1 MLRLKQHAVTPK
13 GPLRYA
19 LTCRYVRPEMMVD
32 ENEAQDAI
40 LKGTLP
46 PGSEQYNYDGDINA
60 IPVINTA
67 SKVDKFIHNVTAMV
81 QTGDLTAT
89 DIREIQD
96 RLAILMPS
104 SIAEPQR
111 VIESSAN
118 VAKPDVA

>member
-1 MLRLKQHAVTPK
+1 
-13 GPLRYA
+13 
-19 LTCRYVRPEMMVD
+19 MVD

-60 IPVINTA
+60 VPVVHTA
-67 SKVDKFIHNVTAMV
+67 SKVDKFVHNITAMM

-89 DIREIQD
+89 DVREIQD

-104 SIAEPQR
+104 SIAGPQR
-111 VIESSAN
+111 VIESSAD
-118 VAKPDVA
+118 VAKRDVA